1 MLKDKDNEENA
12 VKRFKEWIGDLP
24 VVAHNARF
32 DTSFIQMAYQK
43 YNLDHLITALS
54 TPLNSQEP

>member
-24 VVAHNARF
+24 VVAHNAKF
-32 DTSFIQMAYQK
+32 GHFIYR
-43 YNLDHLITALS
+43 NGLS
-54 TPLNSQEP
+54 KI